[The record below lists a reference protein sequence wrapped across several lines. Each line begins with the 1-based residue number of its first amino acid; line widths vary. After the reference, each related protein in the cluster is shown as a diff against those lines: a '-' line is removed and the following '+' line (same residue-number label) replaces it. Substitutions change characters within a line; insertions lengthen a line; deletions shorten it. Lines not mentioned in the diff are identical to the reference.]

1 MNIKSVIK
9 QHWRYLCIA
18 PLFLTAI
25 LTAFIQCHNLP
36 FLRMEV
42 LLGYAILTLVGIG
55 YGALIIAGNTFVRSI
70 MLALIVS
77 FFVLSQLQLSPLH
90 TIPFRYILLFLL
102 VSISAVFYIVMSRQS
117 TRFRLD
123 TLFILVLSIY
133 WAGAFFTKPF
143 FDTPFLT
150 TKNTEISTKE
160 NKSLPPYIHIILDEH
175 TSFDAIPLD
184 NDSYNQQLENKYIR
198 RGFHIYPQAYS
209 RENFTVGSF
218 SSFLNFKSVA
228 DLDKYYQSEG
238 ENENSVRINKL
249 FETLAQQ
256 GYHLNVVQTAYLDLC
271 KNNRKLPLKY
281 CLTYHFNEF
290 VPEQSTLVVRTAALL
305 NGVLIELKLQD
316 MLRSVKNLSLWK
328 HIPFNNKTVQP
339 ITPASAAV
347 RVVPEVQKLLKA
359 AQPGNAYFIHLLIP
373 HSPYVF
379 DKHCEFVGENSD
391 RLQGYKEQVQCSQK
405 IIDDLL
411 LILSS
416 NPATQNSTVVIH
428 GDHGVRL
435 QGTNSKNQD
444 FLTSENLKRTYS
456 ILFAVK
462 SPFAPPGA
470 DEQQLPLDVIL
481 KNIHDPSHP
490 ILSHTASRHYFIMRD
505 DTNLKIIKK
514 YSIKTKDWDI
524 DELKKS

>member
-1 MNIKSVIK
+1 MNIISAIK
-9 QHWRYLCIA
+9 RNWRYLCIP

-25 LTAFIQCHNLP
+25 LTAFIQCHALP
-36 FLRMEV
+36 FMRMETFI
-42 LLGYAILTLVGIG
+42 GYAILTLIGIG
-55 YGALIIAGNTFVRSI
+55 YGALIIAGNTLMRSI

-90 TIPFRYILLFLL
+90 TIPYRYILLFLVL
-102 VSISAVFYIVMSRQS
+102 SVSAVFYIIMSRES

-123 TLFILVLSIY
+123 TLFVLVLSIY

-143 FDTPFLT
+143 FNTPFLT
-150 TKNTEISTKE
+150 TQKTAINSEE

-175 TSFDAIPLD
+175 ASFDALPYAQ
-184 NDSYNQQLENKYIR
+184 DSYNQQLENKYIHQ
-198 RGFHIYPQAYS
+198 GFHIYPQAYS

-218 SSFLNFKSVA
+218 SSFLNFKSVE

-238 ENENSVRINKL
+238 ENENSVRVNKL
-249 FETLAQQ
+249 FELLAQQ

-271 KNNRKLPLKY
+271 KNKSNLPLSY

-290 VPEQSTLVVRTAALL
+290 VPEQSRLSVRTAALL

-316 MLRSVKNLSLWK
+316 MLRSFKNLPIWK
-328 HIPFNNKTVQP
+328 YIALHTKTAQP

-347 RVVPEVQKLLKA
+347 RVVPEVQKLFKTV
-359 AQPGNAYFIHLLIP
+359 QPGNAYFIHLLIP

-379 DKHCEFVGENSD
+379 DKNCEFVGENSD

-405 IIDDLL
+405 IIDNLL
-411 LILSS
+411 STLSS
-416 NPATQNSTVVIH
+416 NPAAQNSIIVIH
-428 GDHGVRL
+428 GDHGMRL
-435 QGTNSKNQD
+435 QGTNSKNKD

-462 SPFAPPGA
+462 SPSFTAGT
-470 DEQQLPLDVIL
+470 DEQQLPLDALL
-481 KNIHDPSHP
+481 KSIHVHSHP
-490 ILSHTASRHYFIMRD
+490 ILSYAPSQQYFIMRD
-505 DTNLKIIKK
+505 ETNLKIMKK
-514 YSIKTKDWDI
+514 YSLKTKAWDI
-524 DELKKS
+524 NELQRS